1 MMITLNISMKT
12 LNPLDVAVQTTS
24 SIPMLMPM
32 PDFQIMST
40 EDLHYQPLA
49 KILLH
54 NFQTMVP
61 LFSMI
66 LNVRLK
72 IGTLLWLFRTMKI
85 RLGIYLAIPK
95 NMQFMLI
102 PLKVYTSNADVA

>member
-1 MMITLNISMKT
+1 
-12 LNPLDVAVQTTS
+12 
-24 SIPMLMPM
+24 MPM

-61 LFSMI
+61 LFLMI
-66 LNVRLK
+66 LNVKWK

-95 NMQFMLI
+95 
-102 PLKVYTSNADVA
+102 